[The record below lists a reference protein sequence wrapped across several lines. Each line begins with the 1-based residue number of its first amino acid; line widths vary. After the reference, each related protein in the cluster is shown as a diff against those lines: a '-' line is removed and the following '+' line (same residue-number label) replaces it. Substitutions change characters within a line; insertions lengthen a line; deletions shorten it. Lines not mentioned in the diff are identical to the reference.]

1 MPRLQHIGR
10 YRTTRRLG
18 GRGDCT
24 LFEARDGADE
34 RAVAVK
40 VLDLQDAEAPAA
52 GEALLRF
59 RREAQVLG
67 NLHHP
72 GIVRMLDYGENAT
85 HAWLV
90 MELVQGRPLSVAMR
104 AAVVPRI
111 LHCMQHLLDALACLH
126 RHGIVH
132 RDLKPAN
139 VVVDANGVPV
149 ICDLGLAHTED
160 SLLTQRGELLGT
172 PAYMAPELFQGE
184 SVDAR
189 SDLFSVAV
197 ILYELLSGRLPFA
210 GDSSGDIMLSILQHT
225 PKDVSRLNPD
235 APAALDS
242 VLHTAL
248 AKQREHRF
256 VSAEAF
262 AAALC
267 AALVVPAPR

>member
-1 MPRLQHIGR
+1 MARLQHLGR
-10 YRTTRRLG
+10 YRMTRRLG

-24 LFEARDGADE
+24 LFEARDGADQ
-34 RAVAVK
+34 RAVAIK
-40 VLDLQDAEAPAA
+40 VLDLQDTEAPIA

-59 RREAQVLG
+59 RREAQVLS

-90 MELVQGRPLSVAMR
+90 MELMQGRPLSVAMHG
-104 AAVVPRI
+104 ADVQRI
-111 LHCMQHLLDALACLH
+111 LRCVQRLLDALACLH
-126 RHGIVH
+126 RLGIVH

-139 VVVDANGVPV
+139 VIVAANGVPV
-149 ICDLGLAHTED
+149 ICDLGLAHVED

-172 PAYMAPELFQGE
+172 PAYMAPELFLGE
-184 SVDAR
+184 GMDAR

-197 ILYELLSGRLPFA
+197 ILYELLGGRLPFA
-210 GDSSGDIMLSILQHT
+210 GESSGDIMLGILQHT
-225 PKDVSRLNPD
+225 PEDVSRVNPSV
-235 APAALDS
+235 PAVLDGI
-242 VLHTAL
+242 LHMAL

-262 AAALC
+262 AEALRAAG
-267 AALVVPAPR
+267 